1 MNVLL
6 LLCVCPLLAGYVPN
20 WFGRGVSNLSMSNL
34 PNVLSCCTFVLYL
47 VFICVAC
54 FSVLGDRVTFAAFFL
69 CNMFLLSV
77 SWRGALPAML
87 LLLQMAP
94 KATVVCDMTV
104 SQGAAPS
111 SSSCKTVTCDMV
123 KLQQLRNT
131 SMLFNQTLNTEFFD
145 DWATSFDIR
154 LSTVTTLTDTGNS
167 GASTLLSHTEP
178 TMSLIMKGSLIAKA
192 HSAL

>member
-1 MNVLL
+1 M
-6 LLCVCPLLAGYVPN
+6 
-20 WFGRGVSNLSMSNL
+20 
-34 PNVLSCCTFVLYL
+34 
-47 VFICVAC
+47 
-54 FSVLGDRVTFAAFFL
+54 TFAGFFL

-94 KATVVCDMTV
+94 KARVVCDMTV

-131 SMLFNQTLNTEFFD
+131 SMLSNKLKTNEFHD
-145 DWATSFDIR
+145 DWATTFDVR
-154 LSTVTTLTDTGNS
+154 LSKNIMLTDAVDA
-167 GASTLLSHTEP
+167 GASALLSHPHNLTHTFKSCVGTP
-178 TMSLIMKGSLIAKA
+178 SWLPDRLS
-192 HSAL
+192 